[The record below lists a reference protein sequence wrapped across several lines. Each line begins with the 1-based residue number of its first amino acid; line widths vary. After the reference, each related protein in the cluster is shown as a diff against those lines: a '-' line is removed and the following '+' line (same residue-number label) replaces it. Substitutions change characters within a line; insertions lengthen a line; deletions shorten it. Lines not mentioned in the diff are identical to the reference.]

1 MFLKGVFK
9 GFLVNICLKNVLKN
23 FDMSIH
29 RAMFLG
35 GSILVFCFDSK
46 ICIV

>member
-9 GFLVNICLKNVLKN
+9 GVLVNICLKNVLKN
-23 FDMSIH
+23 FDMPIH

-35 GSILVFCFDSK
+35 ESDYCLEIIKHC
-46 ICIV
+46 